1 MFIFD
6 ALQQLTAGAKFDD
19 MALLQVNGA
28 ILRGMFCRPSGQAS
42 GEECAKASQLNGGLA
57 REVVCHRGEN
67 DVHHAAN
74 GIIGQVRI
82 LLTQLFYELR
92 TGHVLGA

>member
-1 MFIFD
+1 
-6 ALQQLTAGAKFDD
+6 
-19 MALLQVNGA
+19 MALLELNGA
-28 ILRGMFCRPSGQAS
+28 ILRGMLCRAGGQAS

-57 REVVCHRGEN
+57 SEVVCHRGEN